1 MGSTTDVDSVSEV
14 ELVDCEVTAVEIGI
28 MVELVVEEGDTVVD
42 RIVVKATTV
51 DVGSEIE
58 EVIDGNGVS
67 QILYSQLAVYYEPAW
82 INIHLQTVS
91 TTETNNDTNFSD
103 ILL

>member
-1 MGSTTDVDSVSEV
+1 MGSTTDVDSVNEV
-14 ELVDCEVTAVEIGI
+14 ELVDCEATAVEIGI
-28 MVELVVEEGDTVVD
+28 MVELVVEEGDAVVD

-67 QILYSQLAVYYEPAW
+67 QILYSQLAVYELAW
-82 INIHLQTVS
+82 INKHLQTVS